1 MSRPH
6 SLKKKYHRNNQ
17 MRYNLI
23 NAYYL
28 CGEEITTSELV
39 IEKCEIPNVITP
51 NGDGENDFFY
61 THFAAIYDDV
71 NFTVFNRW
79 GKIVYES
86 TNYKNDWNGTN
97 LNGSP
102 LSEGSYFFFISFDNG
117 KEKNQGIVQIINS
130 N

>member
-1 MSRPH
+1 M
-6 SLKKKYHRNNQ
+6 
-17 MRYNLI
+17 I
-23 NAYYL
+23 
-28 CGEEITTSELV
+28 
-39 IEKCEIPNVITP
+39 
-51 NGDGENDFFY
+51 FF

-86 TNYKNDWNGTN
+86 TNYKNNWNGTN

-117 KEKNQGIVQIINS
+117 KEKNQGIVQIISS